1 MYRHKIFYISLLL
14 IPAIFCSGCSG
25 EAQENNHPPVEKG
38 IAALFPGDQG
48 LEKHNAVIFAE
59 DFEDVLME
67 GVLPNWT
74 SDQGAEDHRLSLDR
88 ITGPDGSDQ
97 NKSLKMT
104 VLRERGGSA
113 SELRKVLD
121 EGYEQL
127 YFRFYVKFAAD
138 YGFNHHFTS
147 MSGDVNPT
155 PWAKGRAGL
164 KPVEHFSA
172 TIDQLTSNTNRT
184 GPEHS
189 PPGYW
194 AFYSYWPEMKSW
206 QTPEGKPDGRPNAYY
221 GNVFMPRN
229 PVPAARGNWQCV
241 EIMIRLNSAPGKKDG
256 ALAFWIDGK
265 PAGRWD
271 PNNSNP
277 VKGYWMRE
285 VFRSDP
291 ENEKAQPFEGI
302 EWRTKPEHFDKLKI
316 NIIRLQNY
324 VSDKSWEYGEK
335 YAKEHPDFN
344 INLQEATVWQDNV
357 VVATEYIGP
366 VEPVK

>member
-1 MYRHKIFYISLLL
+1 MKRLTTLQISFLLVFTVFY
-14 IPAIFCSGCSG
+14 SGCLI
-25 EAQENNHPPVEKG
+25 AQENENSSVEKG

-48 LEKHNAVIFAE
+48 IGKHNSVIFAE
-59 DFEDVLME
+59 DFEGGSME
-67 GVLPNWT
+67 EILKNWT
-74 SDQGAEDHRLSLDR
+74 WNRGAEDHRLSLDA
-88 ITGPDGSDQ
+88 IIGPDGSAH

-104 VLRERGGSA
+104 ILRNKEGDGSD
-113 SELRKVLD
+113 LRKVFD
-121 EGYEQL
+121 KGYDQL
-127 YFRFYVKFAAD
+127 YFRFYVKFAED

-147 MSGDVNPT
+147 MSGDMYPT
-155 PWAKGRAGL
+155 TWAKGRAGL
-164 KPVEHFSA
+164 KPTEHFGA
-172 TIDQLTSNTNRT
+172 TIDQFTDNENRT
-184 GPEHS
+184 GPGHS
-189 PPGYW
+189 PPGFW
-194 AFYSYWPEMKSW
+194 AFYTYWPAMKSW
-206 QTPEGKPDGRPNAYY
+206 QTPEGKSDGRPNAYY
-221 GNVFMPRN
+221 GNVFMPQN
-229 PVPAARGNWQCV
+229 PVAAARGKWQCV

-271 PNNSNP
+271 PKDKNP

-291 ENEKAQPFEGI
+291 DNDKAEPFPGI
-302 EWRTKPEHFDKLKI
+302 EWRTEPEHFDKLKI

-324 VSDKSWEYGEK
+324 VSDGSWKSDEK

-344 INLQEATVWQDNV
+344 INLEEATVWQDNV